1 MRLVEN
7 AVALREEE
15 RVTGLPIGTDS
26 SSESATT
33 GPSVLLQ
40 PLAVLRELEHETA
53 TTPPVQRVSLTHL
66 DCVVGSVIER
76 DSVEGR
82 TPISLAEWCM
92 NVAYVGSGLAG
103 VD

>member
-1 MRLVEN
+1 MEN

-15 RVTGLPIGTDS
+15 HVTRLPIGTDS
-26 SSESATT
+26 SCESAAP

-40 PLAVLRELEHETA
+40 PLAVLRELKHEAA

-66 DCVVGSVIER
+66 DCLVGSAIER

-82 TPISLAEWCM
+82 TPISLAEGCM
-92 NVAYVGSGLAG
+92 NVAYIGPRLAG